1 MLVKKGTKVNTMKL
15 PHTTQFQKT
24 IILLVSECSPSLWIL
39 LGANKTHLVAGLI
52 MAEEVKQP
60 SFPDMS
66 NGIDYTKYTVE
77 GSFLCLWSDF

>member
-1 MLVKKGTKVNTMKL
+1 
-15 PHTTQFQKT
+15 
-24 IILLVSECSPSLWIL
+24 
-39 LGANKTHLVAGLI
+39 

-77 GSFLCLWSDF
+77 GGFLVFGVISRPREHPRRRSCGRAVRAAELVHAHSEVSETGWVVFGPFHS